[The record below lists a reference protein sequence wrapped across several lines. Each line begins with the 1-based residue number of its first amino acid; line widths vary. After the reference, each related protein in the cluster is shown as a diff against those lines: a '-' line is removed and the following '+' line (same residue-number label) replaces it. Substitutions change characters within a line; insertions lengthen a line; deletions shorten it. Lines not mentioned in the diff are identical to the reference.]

1 MTTEVVRATAPKSN
15 AVHACTHIEAALL
28 TVAEVGKLVSLS
40 RATIYANMREGT
52 FPRPVEI
59 PGVRSS
65 RWRRSDVEAWL
76 AALQLQATG

>member
-1 MTTEVVRATAPKSN
+1 MTPEQVRATHSKSN
-15 AVHACTHIEAALL
+15 AENACTHIQAALL
-28 TVAEVGKLVSLS
+28 TVSEVGKLVSLS
-40 RATIYANMREGT
+40 RATIYVNMREGT